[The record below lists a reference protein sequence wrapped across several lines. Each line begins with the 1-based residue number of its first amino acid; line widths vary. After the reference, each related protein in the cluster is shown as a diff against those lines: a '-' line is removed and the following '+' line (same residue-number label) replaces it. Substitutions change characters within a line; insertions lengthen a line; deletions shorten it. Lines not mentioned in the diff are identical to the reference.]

1 MALKVHVMGNP
12 GLPALFC
19 VHGFASNAQI
29 WRPLGEALGDR
40 FALHAVDL
48 PGCGESP
55 ASDDDLD
62 SVIDELLRS
71 APAGA
76 IWVGWSLGGML
87 ALAAAARAAPRMLS
101 GVVTVAASPKFLAAA
116 DWPAGVP
123 RPLFDAVCAGT
134 DDAAGTLRRFAG
146 LELKGCAGGELRQH
160 LKWLQTHAQQ
170 PAPDSS
176 TLRAELDWLARLDLR
191 QTLSTLTLP
200 VRHVLAGQD
209 AVLPAACADAIV
221 SLTGRPGEVSV
232 LADAPHALPL
242 THAPALAQVV
252 DALWQHLRRPTLQS
266 RVAQAFSKAATAY
279 EQRALLQR
287 RLAFQ
292 LLDRLPAAA
301 TPGSVRTVLDLG
313 CGTGYCLPA
322 LQQACPQ
329 ARVIG
334 LDLASGMLAQARAQW
349 GDRFEWIC
357 APAEH
362 MPLPDA
368 SVDLVYSSLALQW
381 CDSFS
386 AALAEIH
393 RVLRPGGTVVLN
405 TLAEGTLRELAQA
418 WATVDDLDHVHRFP
432 PAEAL
437 LAQVDASLWTVDW
450 QSCMDEVDHHPDI
463 RSLANAIKGV
473 GAHHMQPARVGLG
486 GRRALQAWMA
496 AMERF
501 RTPQGLPARYRVLSL
516 RLARRPG

>member
-12 GLPALFC
+12 GLPTLFC
-19 VHGFASNAQI
+19 IHGFASNAQI
-29 WRPLGEALGDR
+29 WQPLAEALGDR

-48 PGCGESP
+48 PGCGASP
-55 ASDDDLD
+55 ASNADLD
-62 SVIDELLRS
+62 AALDELLRS

-87 ALAAAARAAPRMLS
+87 ALAAAARATPRKVS
-101 GVVTVAASPKFLAAA
+101 GVVTVAASPKFLAST
-116 DWPAGVP
+116 DWPTGVP
-123 RPLFDAVCAGT
+123 QQLFDAVYAGA
-134 DDAAGTLRRFAG
+134 DDVAGTLRRFAG
-146 LELKGCAGGELRQH
+146 LELKGCLGSELRQH
-160 LKWLQTHAQQ
+160 LKWLQAHAQQ
-170 PAPDSS
+170 PAPDSP
-176 TLRAELDWLARLDLR
+176 TLRAELDWLARLDVRSVLG
-191 QTLSTLTLP
+191 TLTIP

-209 AVLPAACADAIV
+209 AVLPAACAEAVV
-221 SLTGRPGEVSV
+221 SLTGRPGDVSV

-242 THAPALAQVV
+242 THAAALAQVI
-252 DALWQHLRRPTLQS
+252 DALWQQLRRPPLQS

-301 TPGSVRTVLDLG
+301 PESVRTVLDLG

-322 LQQACPQ
+322 LQQAYPQ

-368 SVDLVYSSLALQW
+368 SVDVVYSSLALQW

-386 AALAEIH
+386 AALAEVH
-393 RVLRPGGTVVLN
+393 RVLKPGGTVVLN
-405 TLAEGTLRELAQA
+405 TLAEGTLQELAEA

-432 PAEAL
+432 SAQAL
-437 LAQVDASLWTVDW
+437 LAQVDATLWTVDW
-450 QSCMDEVDHHPDI
+450 QSCADEVDHHLDI

-473 GAHHMQPARVGLG
+473 GAHHMQPARTGLG

-516 RLARRPG
+516 SLTRRPA

>member
-29 WRPLGEALGDR
+29 WRPLAEALGDR

-55 ASDDDLD
+55 AADDDLEN
-62 SVIDELLRS
+62 VIDELLRL

-87 ALAAAARAAPRMLS
+87 ALAAAARAAPRMVS
-101 GVVTVAASPKFLAAA
+101 GVITVAASPKFLAAA
-116 DWPAGVP
+116 DWPTGVP
-123 RPLFDAVCAGT
+123 QELFDAVCAGT
-134 DDAAGTLRRFAG
+134 DDAVGTLRRFAG
-146 LELKGCAGGELRQH
+146 LELKGCGGELRQH

-170 PAPDSS
+170 PAPDSV

-191 QTLSTLTLP
+191 QALSTLTLP
-200 VRHVLAGQD
+200 VRHVLAEQD
-209 AVLPAACADAIV
+209 AVLPVACAQAIA

-242 THAPALAQVV
+242 THAPALAQVIG
-252 DALWQHLRRPTLQS
+252 ALWQRLRRPTLQS

-301 TPGSVRTVLDLG
+301 SESVHTVLDLG

-322 LQQACPQ
+322 LQQAYPQ

-334 LDLASGMLAQARAQW
+334 LDLAAGMLAQARAQW

-357 APAEH
+357 APAER
-362 MPLPDA
+362 MPLGDA

-393 RVLRPGGTVVLN
+393 RVLKPGGTVVLN
-405 TLAEGTLRELAQA
+405 TLAEGTLRELAEA

-432 PAEAL
+432 PAQTL
-437 LAQVDASLWTVDW
+437 LAQVDPALWSVDW
-450 QSCMDEVDHHPDI
+450 QSCADEVDHHPDI
-463 RSLANAIKGV
+463 RGLANAIKGV
-473 GAHHMQPARVGLG
+473 GAHHMQPARAGLG

-501 RTPQGLPARYRVLSL
+501 RTPEGLPARYRVLSL
-516 RLARRPG
+516 RLTRRPD

>member
-12 GLPALFC
+12 GLPDLFC

-29 WRPLGEALGDR
+29 WRPLAEALGDR
-40 FALHAVDL
+40 FELHAVDL

-55 ASDDDLD
+55 ATDDDLD
-62 SVIDELLRS
+62 GVIDELLRS

-87 ALAAAARAAPRMLS
+87 ALAAAARAAPRMVS
-101 GVVTVAASPKFLAAA
+101 GVVSVAASPKFLAAA

-123 RPLFDAVCAGT
+123 QVLFDAVYAGT
-134 DDAAGTLRRFAG
+134 DDAASTLRRFAG
-146 LELKGCAGGELRQH
+146 LELKGYAGAELRQH

-170 PAPDSS
+170 PVPDSS
-176 TLRAELDWLARLDLR
+176 TLRVELDWLAGLDLR
-191 QTLSTLTLP
+191 QTLGTLTLP
-200 VRHVLAGQD
+200 VRHVLAGRD
-209 AVLPAACADAIV
+209 AVLPAACADAIG
-221 SLTGRPGEVSV
+221 SLTGHPGDVSV
-232 LADAPHALPL
+232 LADAPHALPV
-242 THAPALAQVV
+242 THVPVLAQVV
-252 DALWQHLRRPTLQS
+252 DALWQQLRRPTLQS

-292 LLDRLPAAA
+292 LLDRLPTAANE
-301 TPGSVRTVLDLG
+301 SVRTVLDLG
-313 CGTGYCLPA
+313 CGTGYCLPV
-322 LQQACPQ
+322 LQQAYPQ

-362 MPLPDA
+362 MPLDAA

-386 AALAEIH
+386 AALTEIH
-393 RVLRPGGTVVLN
+393 RVLRPGGTLLLN
-405 TLAEGTLRELAQA
+405 TLAEGTLRELAEA

-432 PAEAL
+432 PAEEL
-437 LAQVDASLWTVDW
+437 LAQVDTAQWTVDW
-450 QSCMDEVDHHPDI
+450 QACADEVDHHPDI

-473 GAHHMQPARVGLG
+473 GAHHMQPARAGLG

-516 RLARRPG
+516 RLTRRPD

>member
-29 WRPLGEALGDR
+29 WRPLAEVLGDR

-55 ASDDDLD
+55 AGDDDLD
-62 SVIDELLRS
+62 AVIDELLRS
-71 APAGA
+71 APVGA

-87 ALAAAARAAPRMLS
+87 ALAAAARAAPRMVS
-101 GVVTVAASPKFLAAA
+101 GVVTVASSPKFLAST

-123 RPLFDAVCAGT
+123 QELFDAVYAGT
-134 DDAAGTLRRFAG
+134 DDVAGTLRRFGG
-146 LELKGCAGGELRQH
+146 LELKGCPGSELRQH

-176 TLRAELDWLARLDLR
+176 TLRAELDWLAQLDVRSVLGK
-191 QTLSTLTLP
+191 LPVP

-209 AVLPAACADAIV
+209 AVLPVACAEAIA
-221 SLTGRPGEVSV
+221 SLTGRSGEVSV

-252 DALWQHLRRPTLQS
+252 DALWQQLRRPTLQS

-292 LLDRLPAAA
+292 LLDRLPSAAP
-301 TPGSVRTVLDLG
+301 TESVRTVLDLG

-362 MPLPDA
+362 MPLDDA
-368 SVDLVYSSLALQW
+368 CVDLVYSSLALQW

-393 RVLRPGGTVVLN
+393 RVLKPGGTVLLN
-405 TLAEGTLRELAQA
+405 TLAEGTLRELAEA

-432 PAEAL
+432 SAQAL
-437 LAQVDASLWTVDW
+437 LAQVDATLWTVDW
-450 QSCMDEVDHHPDI
+450 QSCADEVDHHPDI

-473 GAHHMQPARVGLG
+473 GAHHMQPARAGLG
-486 GRRALQAWMA
+486 GRRAVQAWMA

-501 RTPQGLPARYRVLSL
+501 RTPEGLPARYRVLSL
-516 RLARRPG
+516 RLTRRPD